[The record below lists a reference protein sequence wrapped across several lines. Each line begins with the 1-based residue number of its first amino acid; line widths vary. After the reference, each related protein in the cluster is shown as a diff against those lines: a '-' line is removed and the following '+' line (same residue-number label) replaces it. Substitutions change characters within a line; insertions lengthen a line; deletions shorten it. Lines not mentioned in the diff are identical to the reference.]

1 MVADSVILQVREI
14 LDKRP
19 TRAAGMSN

>member
-19 TRAAGMSN
+19 TRAAGISN